1 MLELLGTERQI
12 FWITCYCS
20 YSQWMAMNN
29 QYLAELE
36 QTRPNF
42 HLIDWY
48 PLAKS
53 NPDWLHSDGTHPNM
67 DGAMQYAKL
76 IHDTLAQKLSA
87 E

>member
-1 MLELLGTERQI
+1 
-12 FWITCYCS
+12 
-20 YSQWMAMNN
+20 MNN
-29 QYLAELE
+29 KYLAELE
-36 QTRPNF
+36 QARPNF

-53 NPDWLHSDGTHPNM
+53 NPDWLQSDGTHPNM
-67 DGAMQYAKL
+67 DGEFQYAKL